1 MKKILILITIISSVF
16 MSSCNEDSFLDEDP
30 KDDIFT
36 EYLYVNYDGFVNGL
50 NSIYA
55 LIRED
60 REKQNN
66 ATRAALWQMGTD
78 NVFVN
83 NGASAFDCFNDYND
97 LNSENNLV
105 SGNFNWLYK
114 IINSSNLIISRAEG
128 ASVDWQGGN
137 DATDLVNKNKI
148 IAQARLMRAWAYRDL
163 RYGWGAVPLSL
174 EEIDGL
180 TYRDDWERNSIEEI
194 DAQME
199 IDLIFA
205 KDNLDMKEDTGEVN
219 SAIASTMLAELYLDM
234 GENEKAETEALRV
247 INSSEY
253 KLMTTRFGV
262 DAAEEGTAF
271 TDLFLNPAP
280 EDGNMEVLW
289 VLNNAYSD
297 VVGSSN
303 IYMKNIWT
311 SYYGKDKKLKKYDL
325 DILYTYNG
333 GKGSGRVGITDSA
346 FSWYEDFDDRYSK
359 YAVKKDYIF
368 PTDET
373 ETEFDVIG
381 YTEMEYDE
389 ADDLENNYLWPWTRK
404 WEYNDPYVLD
414 NASNSSQYNDQMF
427 MRLGETYLLAAEALM
442 KNNKLDLAASYL
454 NELRARSNA
463 SAITGADVTMDFIL
477 DERSR
482 ELVSEEYR
490 KHTLVRTGTF
500 YERTVNNNP
509 RLDASKVFE
518 YNEYFP
524 IPQGIID
531 SNTGAVME
539 QNPGYN

>member
-1 MKKILILITIISSVF
+1 MT
-16 MSSCNEDSFLDEDP
+16 SCDEDAFLEEDP
-30 KDDIFT
+30 KDDIFA
-36 EYLYVNYDGFVNGL
+36 ENLYVDYDGFVNGL

-60 REKQNN
+60 REAQNN

-83 NGASAFDCFNDYND
+83 GGASAFDCFNDYND

-105 SGNFNWLYK
+105 SSNFNWLYK
-114 IINSSNLIISRAEG
+114 IINSANLIINRAED

-148 IAQARLMRAWAYRDL
+148 IGQARLMRAWAYRDL

-180 TYRDDWERNSIEEI
+180 TYRDDWERNSIDEI
-194 DAQME
+194 NAQME
-199 IDLIFA
+199 IDLTFA
-205 KDNLDMKEDTGEVN
+205 RDNLEMKEDTGEVN

-234 GENEKAETEALRV
+234 GENENAETEALRV

-253 KLMTTRFGV
+253 QLMTSRFGV
-262 DAAEEGTAF
+262 DAANDGTVF
-271 TDLFLNPAP
+271 TDLFLNPMP
-280 EDGNMEVLW
+280 EDGNTEVLW

-297 VVGSSN
+297 VVGSSYN
-303 IYMKNIWT
+303 YMKNIWT
-311 SYYGKDKKLKKYDL
+311 SYYGKDSNLKKYDL
-325 DILYTYNG
+325 DTLYTYNG
-333 GKGSGRVGITDSA
+333 GKGAGRVGISDSA
-346 FSWYEDFDDRYSK
+346 FAWYEDIDDRYSE
-359 YAVKKDYIF
+359 YAVKKYYIF
-368 PTDET
+368 PTDENAT
-373 ETEFDVIG
+373 DFEVIG
-381 YTEMEYDE
+381 YTEMVYDE
-389 ADDLENNYLWPWTRK
+389 PDDLEDNFLWPWTRK
-404 WEYNDPYVLD
+404 WEYNDPYVFD
-414 NASNSSQYNDQMF
+414 NASNSGQYNDQMF
-427 MRLGETYLLAAEALM
+427 MRLAETYLLAAEALM

-463 SAITGADVTMDFIL
+463 SAITASDVTLDFIL

-500 YERTVNNNP
+500 YDRTVENNP
-509 RLDASKVFE
+509 RLDASKVFT

-531 SNTGAVME
+531 ANTGAVME

>member
-16 MSSCNEDSFLDEDP
+16 MSSCNEDSFLEEDP
-30 KDDIFT
+30 KDDIFA
-36 EYLYVNYDGFVNGL
+36 ENLYVDYDGFVNGL

-60 REKQNN
+60 RESQSN
-66 ATRAALWQMGTD
+66 ANRAALWQMGTD
-78 NVFVN
+78 NAFVN

-97 LNSENNLV
+97 LNSENKLV
-105 SGNFNWLYK
+105 SSNFNWLYK
-114 IINSSNLIISRAEG
+114 IINSSNLIINRAED
-128 ASVDWQGGN
+128 ASIDWMGGN
-137 DATDLVNKNKI
+137 DASDLINKNKI
-148 IAQARLMRAWAYRDL
+148 LGQARLMRAWAYRDL

-174 EEIDGL
+174 DEIDGL
-180 TYRDDWERNSIEEI
+180 TYRDDWERNSIDEI
-194 DAQME
+194 NAQME

-205 KDNLDMKEDTGEVN
+205 SENLDMKEDTGMVN
-219 SAIASTMLAELYLDM
+219 SAIARTMLAELYLDM
-234 GENEKAETEALRV
+234 GENEKAETEALKV
-247 INSSEY
+247 INSSDY
-253 KLMTTRFGV
+253 KLMTSRFGT
-262 DAAEEGTAF
+262 DASEDGTVF
-271 TDLFLNPAP
+271 TDLFINPTP
-280 EDGNMEVLW
+280 EGGNKEVLW

-297 VVGSSN
+297 VVGNSYN
-303 IYMKNIWT
+303 YMKNIWI
-311 SYYGKDKKLKKYDL
+311 SYYSKDKKLKKYDL
-325 DILYTYNG
+325 DTMYTYNG
-333 GKGSGRVGITDSA
+333 GKGAGRVSITDSA
-346 FSWYEDFDDRYSK
+346 FSWYEDIDDRYSE
-359 YAVKKDYIF
+359 YAVKKYYIF

-373 ETEFDVIG
+373 ETDFDVIG
-381 YTEMEYDE
+381 YTEMAYDE
-389 ADDLENNYLWPWTRK
+389 PDDLENNFLWPWTRK
-404 WEYNDPYVLD
+404 WEYNDPYVFD
-414 NASNSSQYNDQMF
+414 NASNSGQYNDQMF
-427 MRLGETYLLAAEALM
+427 MRLAETYLLAAEALM

-463 SAITGADVTMDFIL
+463 SAITGSDVTMDFIL

-482 ELVSEEYR
+482 ELVTEEYR

-539 QNPGYN
+539 QNPGYY